1 MLWNPI
7 RSAAGV
13 MATNRGVKT
22 SARALRAD
30 LVRTIALEAHER
42 IRFEG
47 RVADRTLENLLRRE
61 ARLYAI
67 ERRAITD
74 AVYGLLREEPLLI
87 RLLEPGLGAGG
98 FAALSPS
105 VRSGFLYAAREVRSG
120 GSTPEKALGAS
131 GLSPGLVTALRGLA
145 REAALL
151 ASLPPVD
158 RAILVAGI
166 PDWLAA
172 KLRAQLGDEE
182 TTALAIALAG
192 RAPLTIRANVS
203 KAPRE
208 AVAAALEATG
218 ATTTPTRYSPEG
230 LVVEAKESLFATAAF
245 KNGLFEIQDE
255 GSQLLARCL
264 AARPGERIA
273 DACAGAGGKSL
284 ALAVELRGKGK
295 ILALDNDER
304 RLGELPT
311 RARRAGVHN
320 IERHLVPDEGPSEIE
335 TKLAGT
341 CEGVLIDAPCSGTGV
356 LRRNPDGRYRLK
368 PEEIERFSALQ
379 AKLLVRYAALAK
391 PGGRIVYATCSLLRE
406 ENEEVVDR
414 VLAATPWLTRGEL
427 ATGLGPAVAAE
438 LHAGATMRLFPH
450 KHGTDGFFA
459 AALRR
464 I

>member
-1 MLWNPI
+1 
-7 RSAAGV
+7 

-30 LVRTIALEAHER
+30 VVRTIALEAHER

-47 RVADRTLENLLRRE
+47 RVADRTLESLLRRE

-74 AVYGLLREEPLLI
+74 AVYGLLRDEALLI

-105 VRSGFLYAAREVRSG
+105 VRGGFLYAAREVRSG
-120 GSTPEKALGAS
+120 GTTPEKALAAS
-131 GLSPGLVTALRGLA
+131 GLSPGLVTALRGLS
-145 REAALL
+145 REAAVL
-151 ASLPPVD
+151 AALSPID
-158 RAILVAGI
+158 RALLVAGI

-172 KLRAQLGDEE
+172 KLRTQLGDEE
-182 TTALAIALAG
+182 TTALAISLAG
-192 RAPLTIRANVS
+192 RAPLTIRANIS

-208 AVAAALEATG
+208 AIARALEATG
-218 ATTTPTRYSPEG
+218 ATATPTRYSPEG
-230 LVVEAKESLFATAAF
+230 LVVEARESLFATAAF
-245 KNGLFEIQDE
+245 KDGLFEIQDE

-295 ILALDNDER
+295 IFALDNDER
-304 RLGELPT
+304 RLGDLPA
-311 RARRAGVHN
+311 RARRADVHN

-335 TKLAGT
+335 QKLAGT
-341 CEGVLIDAPCSGTGV
+341 CDGVLIDAPCSGTGV
-356 LRRNPDGRYRLK
+356 LRRNPDARYRLK
-368 PEEIERFSALQ
+368 PEDVERFAALQ
-379 AKLLVRYAALAK
+379 LKLLKRYAALAK

-406 ENEEVVDR
+406 ENEEVIER
-414 VLAATPWLTRGEL
+414 ALAEAPWLKRGEL
-427 ATGLGPAVAAE
+427 ATGLGATVAAE
-438 LHAGATMRLFPH
+438 LHARETMRLFPH
-450 KHGTDGFFA
+450 RHGTDGFFA